1 MALTKIRGNGIG
13 TLGDGTTND
22 TKILFD
28 GNAQDYHIGLDDSS
42 DSLIIGKGS
51 ALGTTPA
58 ITIDSSQRVTRSHIP
73 SFCAKAAN
81 SWVDLG
87 DTSTTYFKD
96 SVSTVD
102 VVSNVGSHFNT
113 STGRFTAPV
122 AGMYQFNICLYNNN
136 LGDANHYMAIYK
148 NGSPYNSVLGLYQ
161 NPDSSYPDNT
171 NTLSI
176 SIDLN
181 ASDYIEVQATND
193 VYGGHSFFNGY
204 LVG

>member
-42 DSLIIGKGS
+42 DSLVIGKGS

-73 SFCAKAAN
+73 SFFVKGAF

-87 DTSTTYFKD
+87 SASTTYFKD
-96 SVSTVD
+96 SVTTVN
-102 VVSNVGSHFNT
+102 VLSNVGSHFDT
-113 STGRFTAPV
+113 STGKFTAPV
-122 AGMYQFNICLYNNN
+122 AGIYQFNVCLYFNNT
-136 LGDANHYMAIYK
+136 GDTAHYISFLK
-148 NGSPYNSVLGLYQ
+148 NGSNYQSVLGFYQ
-161 NPDSSYPDNT
+161 NDDNAYPDNT
-171 NTLSI
+171 KSLSLTF
-176 SIDLN
+176 DLN
-181 ASDYIEVQATND
+181 ASDTIEAQATQD